1 MARNVVFDQ
10 QLAGVREEFREDAF
24 ATRFI
29 HHFEAMVEYIEC
41 CLSES
46 HSWAEEATREA
57 IRVVMEQCSGDSK
70 RDKLQISLLWV
81 LRTRYQH
88 MINVKHYVHQLE
100 EANRLR

>member
-1 MARNVVFDQ
+1 MARNVVFDT
-10 QLAGVREEFREDAF
+10 QLAGIREEFSEDVF

-46 HSWAEEATREA
+46 CPWAEEATLEA
-57 IRVVMEQCSGDSK
+57 IRVVIEQCSGDSRK
-70 RDKLQISLLWV
+70 DKLQISLLWV

-88 MINVKHYVHQLE
+88 MINVKRYVHQLQ

>member
-10 QLAGVREEFREDAF
+10 QLASVREEFREDAF

-29 HHFEAMVEYIEC
+29 HHFEAMAEYIEC